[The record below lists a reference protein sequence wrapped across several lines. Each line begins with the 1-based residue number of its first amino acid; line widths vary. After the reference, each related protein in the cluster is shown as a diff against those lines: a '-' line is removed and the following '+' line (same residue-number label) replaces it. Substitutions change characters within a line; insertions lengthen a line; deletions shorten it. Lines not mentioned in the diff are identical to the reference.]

1 MRVNTA
7 RPVERTHEGAPA
19 RHISPLD
26 QLKRSVL
33 SCFLWESGFY
43 EDGVE
48 IAERIKVLSHQCDA
62 KDVAD
67 LAVYAR
73 SEMHLRHVPLL
84 LARELARH
92 PNRKGVRVADIIAT
106 VIQRADEL
114 SEFLAIYWMEGK
126 QPISKQAKLGL
137 AWAFRKFNGYA
148 LAKYNRD
155 NAVKLRDVLFLC
167 HAKPKDKAQEAVWK
181 KLIDGTL
188 EAPDTWE
195 VALSGGADKGEAFT
209 RLLIEKK
216 LGYMALLRNLRNM
229 EQSGVDSAL
238 VGSALMEGAVKSRAL
253 PFRFISAAK
262 AAPQYEPQ
270 LDAAMVLAMGSM
282 QSLPGKTIV
291 LVDVSG
297 SMSWANS
304 AHSDL
309 TMLDRGA
316 ALATLVAGIAEDY
329 KVFTFSHEVV
339 QVPPRKGMALVDAV
353 IQSQPHGGTYLGA
366 AVKEMNRLEY
376 DRLLVFTD
384 EQSHDA
390 VPNPSGPGYMV
401 NVATNKRG
409 VGYGPWT
416 HIDGF
421 SENVIR
427 YIQELESS

>member
-7 RPVERTHEGAPA
+7 RVPVHTHEGAPA

-48 IAERIKVLSHQCDA
+48 IAERIKALAQKCDA

-67 LAVYAR
+67 LAIYAR

-84 LARELARH
+84 LVRELARH
-92 PNRKGVRVADIIAT
+92 PNRKGVKVADTIAT

-114 SEFLAIYWMEGK
+114 SEFLALYWMEGK
-126 QPISKQAKLGL
+126 QPLSKQVKLGL
-137 AWAFRKFNGYA
+137 AWAFRKFNAYNLG
-148 LAKYNRD
+148 KYNRD

-167 HAKPKDKAQEAVWK
+167 HAKPKDKAQAATWK

-209 RLLIEKK
+209 RLLTEKK

-229 EQSGVDSAL
+229 EQTGVDSTL
-238 VGSALMEGAVKSRAL
+238 VSSALMEGAVKSRAL

-270 LDAAMVLAMGSM
+270 LDAAMILAMGSM

-297 SMSWANS
+297 SMDWAS
-304 AHSDL
+304 SGRSDL
-309 TMLDRGA
+309 TMLDRGG

-329 KVFTFSHEVV
+329 KVFTFSQEVV

-366 AVKEMNRLEY
+366 AVKAMNRLEY
-376 DRLLVFTD
+376 DRLIVFTD

-390 VPNPSGPGYMV
+390 VPNPVGRGYMV

-427 YIQELESS
+427 FIQETE